1 MTLEFLT
8 LPPQNGKPPKGL
20 FVFMHG
26 WGANAQDLMGIAP
39 LLRLSDYQFIFPQ
52 APFPHPQ
59 APLGRAWYA
68 LETKQ
73 YTGLE
78 QSQQRLKE
86 WLPTL
91 EASTGVPLSRTI
103 LGGFSQGG
111 AMTLDMGRYLP
122 VAGLVV
128 LSGYLHFSPE
138 PVPHPLPPVLIVHG
152 RYDPVVPLQAA
163 INARD
168 VFQQLG
174 AKVEYQEF
182 NMGHEIR
189 PEVLTLIQSF
199 VVEAMPKST

>member
-1 MTLEFLT
+1 
-8 LPPQNGKPPKGL
+8 
-20 FVFMHG
+20 MHG
-26 WGANAQDLMGIAP
+26 WGANAEDLMGVAP
-39 LLRLSDYQFIFPQ
+39 LLRLPEFQFIFPQ

-68 LETKQ
+68 LETGQ
-73 YTGLE
+73 YNGLE

-111 AMTLDMGRYLP
+111 AMTLDLGRYLP
-122 VAGLVV
+122 FAGLVV
-128 LSGYLHFSPE
+128 LSGYLHFPPE

-152 RYDPVVPLQAA
+152 QYDPVVPLQAA
-163 INARD
+163 INARE

-174 AKVEYQEF
+174 AKVKYQEF